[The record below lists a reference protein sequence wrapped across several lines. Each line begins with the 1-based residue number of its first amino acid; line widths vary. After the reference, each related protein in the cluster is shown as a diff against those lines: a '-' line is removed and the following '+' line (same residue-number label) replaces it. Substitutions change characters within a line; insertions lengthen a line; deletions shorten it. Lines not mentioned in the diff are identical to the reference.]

1 MFEPIEDMPAG
12 TVGFRAHREITA
24 ADYADTLVP
33 ALEEAVAAGEV
44 RLLVVTAPDFDES
57 DIRGQL
63 ERAKANLRVG
73 GHKSDWRHIAVVT
86 DNSWLRR
93 SQRLWT
99 RLVPVHIK
107 VFKTAEEDKARD
119 WITG

>member
-1 MFEPIEDMPAG
+1 MFEAITDMPAG
-12 TVGFRAHREITA
+12 TLGYRAHGEITE

-33 ALEEAVAAGEV
+33 ALEGAVAEGAV
-44 RLLVVTAPDFDES
+44 RLMMVTAPDFDES
-57 DIRGQL
+57 DIRGQF

-73 GHKSDWRHIAVVT
+73 GHKSDWKRIAVVT
-86 DNSWLRR
+86 DNGWLRR

-99 RLVPVHIK
+99 RLVPVDIK

>member
-1 MFEPIEDMPAG
+1 MFEPIADMPAG
-12 TVGFRAHREITA
+12 TLGFRAHGEITK

-33 ALEEAVAAGEV
+33 ALEDAAAAGAV
-44 RLLVVTAPDFDES
+44 RLLMVTAPDFDDS
-57 DIRGQL
+57 DIRGQF
-63 ERAKANLRVG
+63 ERAKANLTVG
-73 GHKSDWRHIAVVT
+73 SHKRDWKRIAVVT

-99 RLVPVHIK
+99 RLVPVDVK
-107 VFKTAEEDKARD
+107 VFKTAEEDKATD

>member
-1 MFEPIEDMPAG
+1 MFEPIDDMPAG
-12 TVGFRAHREITA
+12 TLGYRAHGEITE

-33 ALEEAVAAGEV
+33 ALEEAVAAGAV
-44 RLLVVTAPDFDES
+44 RLMMVTAPDFDES
-57 DIRGQL
+57 DIRGQF

-73 GHKSDWRHIAVVT
+73 GHKRDWKRIAVVT
-86 DNSWLRR
+86 DNGWLRR

-99 RLVPVHIK
+99 RLVPVDIK
-107 VFKTAEEDKARD
+107 VFKTAEEDKAKD